1 MAALSNYAENE
12 LLDVLLGFN
21 DVAFPDIDNVHVA
34 LFTSDPGE
42 DASGSEVSGTS
53 YARISVANNNSGG
66 KWVAATN
73 GVKKNNAAVT
83 FVAAGGSW
91 GVVTHVALFT
101 AATGTTNLLAYGP
114 LTESKTVGTGDVFSF
129 GVGDLQIT
137 LD

>member
-1 MAALSNYAENE
+1 MAALSNYAENA
-12 LLDVLLGFN
+12 LLDYLFGKN
-21 DVAFPDIDNVHVA
+21 DTDPLPHDDVYVA

-53 YARISVANNNSGG
+53 YVRKAIQNQDGDNEWADAVA
-66 KWVAATN
+66 
-73 GVKKNNAAVT
+73 GVKKNSTAVT
-83 FVAAGGSW
+83 FPAAGGSW
-91 GVVTHVALFT
+91 GTVTHVAIFSAL
-101 AATGTTNLLAYGP
+101 TGTSELLAYGP